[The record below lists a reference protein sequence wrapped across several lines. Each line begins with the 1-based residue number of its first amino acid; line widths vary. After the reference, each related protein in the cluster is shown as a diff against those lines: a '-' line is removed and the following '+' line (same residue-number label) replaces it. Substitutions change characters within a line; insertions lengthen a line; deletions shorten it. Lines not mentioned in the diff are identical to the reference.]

1 MRLWTYWQWI
11 VRLMLR
17 WVYPGHPAGFSFASD
32 VEILRYARKCVGLM
46 EAIPGVSGEYKRS
59 TVYGKLRKAYPEW
72 PHHELGFA
80 IEVAVREHR
89 CSGS

>member
-1 MRLWTYWQWI
+1 M
-11 VRLMLR
+11 
-17 WVYPGHPAGFSFASD
+17 
-32 VEILRYARKCVGLM
+32 RYARKCVGQM
-46 EAIPGVSGEYKRS
+46 EAIPGISGEYKRS

-80 IEVAVREHR
+80 IEVAVRERR